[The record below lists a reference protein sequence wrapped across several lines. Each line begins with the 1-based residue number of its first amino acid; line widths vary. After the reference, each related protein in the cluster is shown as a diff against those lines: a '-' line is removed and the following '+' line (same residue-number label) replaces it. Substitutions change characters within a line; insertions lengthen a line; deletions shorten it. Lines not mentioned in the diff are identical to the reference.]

1 MVSARRGMSRLGCLF
16 VLMLLAAGTYFG
28 FEMGEPYWRYYRYLD
43 TMQQAARFAE
53 TLSDQEITL
62 KLHAKADSLGLPPA
76 AYRLRFNR
84 TDRAITISSDYY
96 EIVRLP
102 RYTREIHFQP
112 RVEAPL

>member
-1 MVSARRGMSRLGCLF
+1 MGCLF
-16 VLMLLAAGTYFG
+16 LLMLLAAVTYFG

-53 TLSDQEITL
+53 TLSDQEIIL
-62 KLHAKADSLGLPPA
+62 KLHAKADSLGLPQA
-76 AYRLRFNR
+76 AYRIRFNR
-84 TDRAITISSDYY
+84 TNRAITISADYY